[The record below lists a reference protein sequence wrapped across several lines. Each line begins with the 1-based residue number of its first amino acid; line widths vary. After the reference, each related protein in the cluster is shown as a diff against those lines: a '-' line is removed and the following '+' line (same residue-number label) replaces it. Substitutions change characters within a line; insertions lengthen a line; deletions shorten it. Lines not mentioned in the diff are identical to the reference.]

1 MLQPWVNWRKVE
13 TKNKQACW
21 YSVLILLT
29 NQHWETGAIF
39 IFQIQNET
47 VIDDFYKYFDIKK
60 TAETISVLKGID
72 VSYAQGVIDWEKVK
86 AFGLVDFA
94 ILRADYGKETS
105 QIDDQFSR
113 NYTACK
119 QLGIS
124 VGAYWHSYATT
135 VAEAEQEANVC
146 LQTIQGK
153 QFEYPVAFDIEEARC
168 LPQADALSTA
178 FCTALEKAVYY
189 TAIYI
194 LPTNL
199 TIIKNRRIKKFKLR
213 S

>member
-21 YSVLILLT
+21 YGVLILLT
-29 NQHWETGAIF
+29 NQHWEIGAIF

-60 TAETISVLKGID
+60 AAETISVLKGID

-94 ILRADYGKETS
+94 ILRAG
-105 QIDDQFSR
+105 
-113 NYTACK
+113 
-119 QLGIS
+119 
-124 VGAYWHSYATT
+124 T

-146 LQTIQGK
+146 LQTIRAC
-153 QFEYPVAFDIEEARC
+153 VH
-168 LPQADALSTA
+168 S
-178 FCTALEKAVYY
+178 
-189 TAIYI
+189 
-194 LPTNL
+194 
-199 TIIKNRRIKKFKLR
+199 KKVV
-213 S
+213 